1 MKTALIATVLILF
14 LLAGGV
20 WLVADQRQSDSNG
33 TASSGQSQGG
43 TAVLD
48 YSGKGLSA
56 VDASIYSKTATTE
69 LILTNNNLKTL
80 PSQMGRLTNLRVL
93 KLNNNALEGSLI
105 AEVRQMTKL
114 KELDVSNN
122 KMTGMPAELGQ
133 LRSLETLDYS
143 NNQITGLPNELA
155 NLKGNLKTFNL
166 SGNPLSE
173 QQIAQLRTS
182 LPTTNVIFNN

>member
-1 MKTALIATVLILF
+1 M
-14 LLAGGV
+14 
-20 WLVADQRQSDSNG
+20 
-33 TASSGQSQGG
+33 
-43 TAVLD
+43 LD